1 MKVQPVWWET
11 GQKGSLASS
20 CELFSWELGL
30 ESPRGTHVCIIQLLT
45 PELEMISKATPLFRH
60 QVQIQSRTPE
70 EAEPPCFYS
79 ILIWTTCESQ
89 GTGLN
94 LLLGLSHIACFN
106 LLAFGS
112 EAGEE
117 ITFSNSTRYV
127 KRKEVGEEIF
137 LFGLTGQSM
146 GQPKG
151 IDLMEAGRSVGRK
164 SWRQT
169 RQLLLR

>member
-1 MKVQPVWWET
+1 M
-11 GQKGSLASS
+11 
-20 CELFSWELGL
+20 
-30 ESPRGTHVCIIQLLT
+30 
-45 PELEMISKATPLFRH
+45 
-60 QVQIQSRTPE
+60 
-70 EAEPPCFYS
+70 
-79 ILIWTTCESQ
+79 
-89 GTGLN
+89 
-94 LLLGLSHIACFN
+94 LGLSHIACFN

-164 SWRQT
+164 SEDRLDSCCSDNT
-169 RQLLLR
+169 LCITGSVKGL